1 MSPFLKGLIVGVGG
15 VWLIHHFAAPLP
27 GGKSS

>member
-1 MSPFLKGLIVGVGG
+1 MSPFFKGIIVGVGG
-15 VWLIHHFAAPLP
+15 LWVIHHFAAPIP